1 MEIMVSNRLDIFL
14 EQNNTF
20 YNYQFG
26 FIDNHS
32 TNHTLIEIMGQI
44 RNACVK
50 NLFTC
55 EVYLHL

>member
-32 TNHTLIEIMGQI
+32 TNHTLIEIMGQT

-50 NLFTC
+50 NFFTC
-55 EVYLHL
+55 EV